1 MDSACVRKR
10 FDLVSLLLQITLLLI
25 YLLVL
30 FLLARLLE
38 CIAWFEHGQ
47 LSRGLL
53 DPMTLSVLK
62 LKALLEQRGISYD
75 SVVEKS
81 ELTELVE
88 ASGKN

>member
-1 MDSACVRKR
+1 MIYTSPSQPIVIA
-10 FDLVSLLLQITLLLI
+10 FQITLLLI
-25 YLLVL
+25 YLSVL

-38 CIAWFEHGQ
+38 AISWYEQGQ
-47 LSRGLL
+47 LSRSLL

-75 SVVEKS
+75 NVVEKS

-88 ASGKN
+88 ASGKI